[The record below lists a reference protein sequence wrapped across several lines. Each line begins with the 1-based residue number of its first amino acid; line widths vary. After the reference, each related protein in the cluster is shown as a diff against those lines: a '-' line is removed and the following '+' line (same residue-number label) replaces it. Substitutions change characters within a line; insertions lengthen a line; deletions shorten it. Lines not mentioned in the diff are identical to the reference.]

1 MPDLL
6 TTEYHVSG
14 MTSSHCENAG
24 KQEVS
29 ALETVVDVQ
38 VDVPTGRVTVTSTTP
53 LDDSRYARRS
63 TRRATNSPAEHD
75 VPPPSR
81 KTALAADYYG
91 LAYSVAKGSQG
102 HAAARGS

>member
-14 MTSSHCENAG
+14 MTENAV

-53 LDDSRYARRS
+53 LDDSRIREAIDEAGYELTGR
-63 TRRATNSPAEHD
+63 
-75 VPPPSR
+75 V
-81 KTALAADYYG
+81 
-91 LAYSVAKGSQG
+91 
-102 HAAARGS
+102 

>member
-14 MTSSHCENAG
+14 MTCSHCENAV

-53 LDDSRYARRS
+53 LDDSRIREAIDEAGFELTGR
-63 TRRATNSPAEHD
+63 
-75 VPPPSR
+75 V
-81 KTALAADYYG
+81 
-91 LAYSVAKGSQG
+91 
-102 HAAARGS
+102 